1 MQIKT
6 TLRFYLTPTRM
17 ASQIIQVTLHAGQ
30 DMEKG
35 EHLSIVS
42 AIVNLYN
49 NSGKQSGSSSE
60 NWKSF
65 YLKTQLYHSCA
76 HTQKMLYHTTRKSAP
91 LYS

>member
-1 MQIKT
+1 M
-6 TLRFYLTPTRM
+6 LRFLLATSRM
-17 ASQIIQVTLHAGQ
+17 ASQVIQVTVHAGQ
-30 DMEKG
+30 DVEKG

-42 AIVNLYN
+42 GIVNLYN
-49 NSGKQSGSSSE
+49 HSGKQSGSSSE

-91 LYS
+91 LGS